1 VEAVEGKIKL
11 PQPNSAAEERG
22 CWIRF
27 RLDHF
32 LPDRYADDEENQAYD
47 EKEKEQEFGN
57 AGGIAEAIPVN
68 PNNAAIS
75 AITRKIAAH
84 FNILITS

>member
-27 RLDHF
+27 RLHHF
-32 LPDRYADDEENQAYD
+32 LPDRYGDDEENEAYD
-47 EKEKEQEFGN
+47 EKEKN
-57 AGGIAEAIPVN
+57 RDLAMPAAAEAIPVN
-68 PNNAAIS
+68 PNNAATS
-75 AITRKIAAH
+75 AITRKTAAH